1 MKKCQTEKE
10 IMSLENKKGKK
21 TLNMKTI
28 ISKIP
33 KIPKIIL
40 HIPLNNPNIDIQKN
54 HKKIFTSFLM
64 NNSYT
69 ISNENTSPNFLL
81 NSLNNSHRTKIYQKK
96 KIINPQKEKE
106 ENKKYIYSL
115 KKKLSLNTKD
125 NNFKNLIKIRKNNNT
140 IITNTESQK
149 YFLND
154 SKITHQIKKYIN
166 NKLNLDEGTSLNTDR
181 YKRIN
186 INNIN
191 INLNSINN
199 ITNRI
204 EYGEINNNLNT
215 SRSIH
220 NKINDIH
227 FLKKL
232 NFDQPKENK
241 NINHFIEITSNNQ
254 NKIINR
260 IKHKKNFIYKNGFKT
275 SKNKVSDQAK
285 ILNKLILNI
294 KGSKLSK
301 GKKSKSFKK
310 SFNHKKENNNLN
322 KNKNKNVSLS
332 NNNFN
337 KKNKKIIKIES
348 NLVTSESLT
357 ILDNSNSYSNFII
370 NDSKDLTQSES
381 EKDEKH
387 TVVSTQ
393 QLNIYLSKAKN
404 QVKNRIK
411 KLEFKNILFSSINT
425 NFKLLLIKFL
435 DKKSLLI
442 LSSLNKTFY
451 HNFRKKI
458 YKYFYDK
465 IIKNNGNKDF
475 ILKIFSSLYKYAS
488 KGLKFNNSKD
498 LKVKYEY
505 YKRSKSKYD
514 LIILQ
519 DISRTFPSEP
529 NFHINS
535 INYKKLYNILTAY
548 SNFNKNIGYAQGLNF
563 LAGRSVILFKNEEK
577 VFLFLDG
584 LINRFNLGYFLSINN
599 QRLPKQIKYLS
610 GILNKY
616 CKNFINYLKSKL
628 INHDFFSTSWLLTLF
643 SNSMDKKKLY
653 ICWSFMIIFGWK
665 FFYSFIIQLILLYEN
680 NLMKINEGKL
690 SKQMKELL
698 KSNIFLKDFNTI
710 IEKTFVFMENN
721 IVL

>member
-241 NINHFIEITSNNQ
+241 NINHFNEITSNNQ

-348 NLVTSESLT
+348 NLVTSES
-357 ILDNSNSYSNFII
+357 
-370 NDSKDLTQSES
+370 
-381 EKDEKH
+381 
-387 TVVSTQ
+387 
-393 QLNIYLSKAKN
+393 
-404 QVKNRIK
+404 
-411 KLEFKNILFSSINT
+411 
-425 NFKLLLIKFL
+425 
-435 DKKSLLI
+435 
-442 LSSLNKTFY
+442 
-451 HNFRKKI
+451 
-458 YKYFYDK
+458 
-465 IIKNNGNKDF
+465 
-475 ILKIFSSLYKYAS
+475 
-488 KGLKFNNSKD
+488 
-498 LKVKYEY
+498 
-505 YKRSKSKYD
+505 
-514 LIILQ
+514 
-519 DISRTFPSEP
+519 
-529 NFHINS
+529 
-535 INYKKLYNILTAY
+535 
-548 SNFNKNIGYAQGLNF
+548 
-563 LAGRSVILFKNEEK
+563 
-577 VFLFLDG
+577 
-584 LINRFNLGYFLSINN
+584 
-599 QRLPKQIKYLS
+599 
-610 GILNKY
+610 
-616 CKNFINYLKSKL
+616 
-628 INHDFFSTSWLLTLF
+628 
-643 SNSMDKKKLY
+643 
-653 ICWSFMIIFGWK
+653 
-665 FFYSFIIQLILLYEN
+665 
-680 NLMKINEGKL
+680 
-690 SKQMKELL
+690 
-698 KSNIFLKDFNTI
+698 
-710 IEKTFVFMENN
+710 
-721 IVL
+721 